1 MRYQPM
7 PIPNASYVRGWFLQ
21 ERHSLVKQIASGA
34 MMNLVPNGCQAV
46 CMSFCSCFD
55 TTNSPAKRLSTSP
68 SIQATVLLHLLLLLL
83 LLLLPSGLLLLPS
96 GLLLLL
102 LLLLQFQQEAVV
114 QQFE

>member
-1 MRYQPM
+1 M

-34 MMNLVPNGCQAV
+34 MRNLVPNGCQAI

-83 LLLLPSGLLLLPS
+83 LPSGLL
-96 GLLLLL
+96 LLLLL